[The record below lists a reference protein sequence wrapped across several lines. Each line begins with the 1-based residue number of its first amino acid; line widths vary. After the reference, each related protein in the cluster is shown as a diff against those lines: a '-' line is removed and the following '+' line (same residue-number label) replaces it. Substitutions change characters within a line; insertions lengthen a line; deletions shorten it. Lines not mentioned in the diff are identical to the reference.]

1 VFLTLSLV
9 VGFTGVE
16 WALSLTENSPYHVF
30 PISALGRYVEQV
42 YGCPRPSSSE
52 LMDEYLVSGVIGRS
66 THYVGVSGVGDFVS
80 LLRKPPDVTPKTL
93 PILLGAPL

>member
-1 VFLTLSLV
+1 MFLTLSLV

-93 PILLGAPL
+93 PIYLGAPL

>member
-1 VFLTLSLV
+1 
-9 VGFTGVE
+9 
-16 WALSLTENSPYHVF
+16 
-30 PISALGRYVEQV
+30 
-42 YGCPRPSSSE
+42 
-52 LMDEYLVSGVIGRS
+52 MDEYLVSGVIGRS